1 MEYSQSKLYRVFQG
15 EVTPPYE
22 EARTLSNGDKI
33 GVIYI
38 EQALD
43 FTDPLAMNNQQI
55 LEYID
60 QHHVVEGDV

>member
-1 MEYSQSKLYRVFQG
+1 VFQG